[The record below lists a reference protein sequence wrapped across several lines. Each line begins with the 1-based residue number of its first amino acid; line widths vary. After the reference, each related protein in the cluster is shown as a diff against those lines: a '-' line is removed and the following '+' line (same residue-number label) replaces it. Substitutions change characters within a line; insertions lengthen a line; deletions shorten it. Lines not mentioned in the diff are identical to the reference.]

1 VNPQAASTGSAG
13 AGSAGPRSDDASSP
27 GPAGTGPGGHPAHG
41 PEAAAALL
49 DRVRKLLTKAESDGV
64 TAAEAEALTAKAA
77 ELMAKYGIDR
87 ALLAARRP
95 ETDRPGDRKIDID
108 NPWARV
114 QAHLL
119 CGLAA
124 TLRCQCVL
132 LPRPGPGTRIHIFGF
147 ASDIERTDVLYTSL
161 LLQMW
166 QGLVAAQIP
175 DWSRSPRAWRRSW
188 LLGFISAVVSR
199 VRAAEQAATS
209 RATSPAAAEGE
220 RMTLVL
226 ADRRQVIMRNIEHAY
241 PVTRKTQMTYSGS
254 GYGAGYSEGQR
265 ADIGSPRLRKSAGR
279 SLTSAG

>member
-1 VNPQAASTGSAG
+1 VNPQA
-13 AGSAGPRSDDASSP
+13 
-27 GPAGTGPGGHPAHG
+27 

-95 ETDRPGDRKIDID
+95 ETDHPAERKVDID

-124 TLRCQCVL
+124 ALRCQCVL
-132 LPRPGPGTRIHIFGF
+132 LPRPDPGTRIHIFGF
-147 ASDIERTDVLYTSL
+147 ASDIERTDMLYTSL

-166 QGLVAAQIP
+166 HGLGMAEVP
-175 DWSRSPRAWRRSW
+175 GWNRSPRAWRRSW
-188 LLGFISAVVSR
+188 LLGFISAVVAR
-199 VRAAEQAATS
+199 VRAAEQAAAAQ
-209 RATSPAAAEGE
+209 ATSPAAAEGQ

-226 ADRRQVIMRNIEHAY
+226 ADRRQVIMQNIEHAY
-241 PVTRKTQMTYSGS
+241 PVTRKTQMTYSGN
-254 GYGAGYSEGQR
+254 GYGAGYSQGQR
-265 ADIGSPRLRKSAGR
+265 ADIGSARLHRKAGR